1 MRRNGFRHYTLLIL
15 TSIVIIFL
23 GIGAAHADIDGVV
36 LDPEGQP
43 VEMVNVTFFR
53 NFLRIGVVSTDT
65 SGLFSMELD
74 EGYYVCQ
81 VYAGADFLPSIFR
94 VNGSVSGKL
103 VSLQHGEI
111 GRAHV

>member
-1 MRRNGFRHYTLLIL
+1 MFESCFFKLKFFTKVGNHVFIKMRRNGFRHYTLLIL

-23 GIGAAHADIDGVV
+23 GIGVAHADIDGVV

-53 NFLRIGVVSTDT
+53 NFLRIGVVSTDA

-81 VYAGADFLPSIFR
+81 V
-94 VNGSVSGKL
+94 
-103 VSLQHGEI
+103 
-111 GRAHV
+111 